1 MRWDPGSYLRF
12 TDERARPFHDLV
24 ARVGAEAPSRVVDLG
39 CGPGTLT
46 RELARRWPDA
56 AVLGLDSSPEMI
68 AEAQALAIPARLEFA
83 VGDLREWE
91 PAEPVDVLVTN
102 ATLQWVPGH
111 LDLLPQLTG
120 HVRAGGWFAAQLPG
134 NFGEP
139 AHTAIDAL
147 LGEPRWRE
155 RFADV
160 VLARPASAEPADYLA
175 VLAEEASVVDVW
187 ETTYLHVLTGPDAVV
202 RWMSGTGLR
211 PVLSALA
218 DTDADE
224 FLAAYRERV
233 APHYPAQ
240 PWGTVLPYWRI
251 FLVAQR

>member
-1 MRWDPGSYLRF
+1 V
-12 TDERARPFHDLV
+12 T
-24 ARVGAEAPSRVVDLG
+24 RVGAEAQ
-39 CGPGTLT
+39 
-46 RELARRWPDA
+46 E
-56 AVLGLDSSPEMI
+56 
-68 AEAQALAIPARLEFA
+68 LAIPGRLEFA
-83 VGDLREWE
+83 VGDLREWG

-111 LDLLPQLTG
+111 LDLLPQLTSYI
-120 HVRAGGWFAAQLPG
+120 RAGGWFAAQLPG

-139 AHTAIDAL
+139 THTTIDAL
-147 LGEPRWRE
+147 LAEPRWRE

-160 VLARPASAEPADYLA
+160 VLPRPASAEPADYLA
-175 VLAEEASVVDVW
+175 VLTERASVVDVW

-240 PWGTVLPYWRI
+240 PWGTVLPYRRI